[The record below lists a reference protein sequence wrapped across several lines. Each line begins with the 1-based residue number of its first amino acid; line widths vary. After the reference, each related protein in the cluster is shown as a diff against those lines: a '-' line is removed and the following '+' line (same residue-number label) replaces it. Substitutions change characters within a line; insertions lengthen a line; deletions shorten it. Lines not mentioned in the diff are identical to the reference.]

1 MKPRSASD
9 TSKARTPYLFGERN
23 AGLAGFTGM
32 VSNDERAHKLE
43 MGFYF
48 WATHGRC
55 PVGGKLTMEDT
66 ESME

>member
-1 MKPRSASD
+1 
-9 TSKARTPYLFGERN
+9 
-23 AGLAGFTGM
+23 M

-55 PVGGKLTMEDT
+55 PLGGELTMEDT